1 MGGTIETFKP
11 RFAGD
16 TEENQLRERVVSL
29 EANLNEVLENW
40 NTSIDKRNSLLDQF
54 SDYKE
59 ELWCALGQP
68 LNVEYIQAVKEL
80 VAERNQ
86 LRATRIEANTITN
99 LTDDS
104 WHQLSGDGK
113 AALLTRENIE
123 GVLSR
128 QVYRANLADGQALY
142 KQASTFPETQK
153 QIEQRKKGIE
163 WLGGLLSGMHST
175 PEYAMEI
182 LMREQKAL
190 AELVPVKWKQ

>member
-80 VAERNQ
+80 GR
-86 LRATRIEANTITN
+86 
-99 LTDDS
+99 
-104 WHQLSGDGK
+104 
-113 AALLTRENIE
+113 
-123 GVLSR
+123 
-128 QVYRANLADGQALY
+128 
-142 KQASTFPETQK
+142 
-153 QIEQRKKGIE
+153 
-163 WLGGLLSGMHST
+163 
-175 PEYAMEI
+175 
-182 LMREQKAL
+182 
-190 AELVPVKWKQ
+190 